1 MTMNTRRSSLTDA
14 DWERL
19 SAYVDRALPPA
30 ERRAVEARLARD
42 PAWQA
47 ALAELRALRA
57 ALRNLPTPSRPRS
70 FVLSP
75 AAVSPRRGWW
85 PRMPRAWPAWAGA
98 MAVLVLALVVG
109 WGVWSLRPLA
119 GAPPVRLEAA
129 APATEAG
136 PVAAEQAAAAPAPSE
151 DEVAGAAKAAN
162 EAAPDAAAPL
172 APPAAPA
179 EEGAS
184 PRPSA
189 SPTPTP
195 TPVAPRAP
203 VVAPS
208 RRAPVGLAALCG
220 LGGLLVVGVGLWAL
234 VRRRR

>member
-57 ALRNLPTPSRPRS
+57 ALRNLPTPPRPRS

-75 AAVSPRRGWW
+75 AAVPPRRGWW

-109 WGVWSLRPLA
+109 WGVWWLRPPA
-119 GAPPVRLEAA
+119 GAQPVRLEAA

-151 DEVAGAAKAAN
+151 DGVAGAAKAAN
-162 EAAPDAAAPL
+162 EAAPEVASPF
-172 APPAAPA
+172 APPASSAVA
-179 EEGAS
+179 EAS
-184 PRPSA
+184 PTPPA

-195 TPVAPRAP
+195 TPAAPRAP
-203 VVAPS
+203 VVAPP
-208 RRAPVGLAALCG
+208 RRVPVGLVALCG